1 MKGTS
6 RITAVCLALALVAH
20 GPLAQAR
27 VGSSSSSTSK
37 GSPAAARTAP
47 VSKPAAAAPAARPDT
62 SRVQSGGMKRADV
75 MAQARE
81 QSPQRTLPPPAQP
94 VQAAPARG
102 NTNSGLNAAA
112 MAPATAT
119 PRDKGYSGGQM
130 LGAAAA
136 GAVGGYLLNKALTP
150 DHPQAPAPVAP
161 AQYGGAPMTGSPA
174 MAPQGQYSDVPSPAY
189 SQQSGMV
196 SGMNPGVAAAQS
208 SGGIGFGGVALFLL
222 VMGGLGFAM
231 YRYLNG
237 SGTPAAG
244 RFGSSQ
250 AFSTAGTRTGR
261 MSSATFGDSNTPKGA
276 QSRIETAERELLQC
290 ASDRYRALQDANNAA
305 DRAAM
310 TRLVDAGFLPELLA
324 DIDARTE
331 PAATRVLTLNVVGN
345 RVLGMREDSERF
357 VGSVHFD
364 ALIAEGDASAE
375 TVEEVWHFVRDLEG
389 GEWKVAGIEAV

>member
-27 VGSSSSSTSK
+27 VGSSSSSSGK
-37 GSPAAARTAP
+37 SAPAPARAAP
-47 VSKPAAAAPAARPDT
+47 VSKPAAPAARPDT
-62 SRVQSGGMKRADV
+62 ARVQSGGMKRSDV

-81 QSPQRTLPPPAQP
+81 QSPQRTLPAPAQP
-94 VQAAPARG
+94 MQAAPARG
-102 NTNSGLNAAA
+102 NTGAVPSGSALAGA
-112 MAPATAT
+112 APA

-150 DHPQAPAPVAP
+150 SPTPTPAPVAP
-161 AQYGGAPMTGSPA
+161 VQYGTAPMTVTPSVP
-174 MAPQGQYSDVPSPAY
+174 PQAQYTDVPSPAY
-189 SQQSGMV
+189 SQHSGMV
-196 SGMNPGVAAAQS
+196 SGTTSGMAPAQGS
-208 SGGIGFGGVALFLL
+208 SGIGFGMVALFLL

-237 SGTPAAG
+237 SGTPATG
-244 RFGSSQ
+244 RFGAPA
-250 AFSTAGTRTGR
+250 AFNVSGTRTGR
-261 MSSATFGDSNTPKGA
+261 FSSASPAATGTRP
-276 QSRIETAERELLQC
+276 QSPRALDFAEDELLRC
-290 ASDRYRALQDANNAA
+290 AADRYRALQDANNAA
-305 DRAAM
+305 DRTAM

-331 PAATRVLTLNVVGN
+331 PAATRVLTLNIVGN
-345 RVLGMREDSERF
+345 RVLGLREDSERF

-364 ALIAEGDASAE
+364 ALIAEGDAPAQ
-375 TVEEVWHFVRDLEG
+375 TVEEVWHFVRDLDG